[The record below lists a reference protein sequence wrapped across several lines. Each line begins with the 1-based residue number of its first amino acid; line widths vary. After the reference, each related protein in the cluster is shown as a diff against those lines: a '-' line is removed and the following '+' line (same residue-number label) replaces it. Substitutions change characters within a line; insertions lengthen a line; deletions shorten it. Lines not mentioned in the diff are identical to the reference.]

1 MLPVLHFNPRKENH
15 MDRFDA
21 YATGLESPATDAFP
35 VTPANGADLAQV
47 TRAIYVGTAGH
58 LVVRMKA
65 GATVTFKNVSSG
77 AVLAVRAVGVEGTG
91 TTATDIVGL
100 A

>member
-1 MLPVLHFNPRKENH
+1 
-15 MDRFDA
+15 
-21 YATGLESPATDAFP
+21 
-35 VTPANGADLAQV
+35 
-47 TRAIYVGTAGH
+47 
-58 LVVRMKA
+58 
-65 GATVTFKNVSSG
+65 VSSG